1 MGEIKIKELRE
12 QGGTTLVKFLYSNR
26 NRLVCHVASTGF
38 CILNGG
44 DQDKKAKE
52 SSRDN
57 CG

>member
-1 MGEIKIKELRE
+1 MGEIKIKKLRNQVE
-12 QGGTTLVKFLYSNR
+12 TTVGKFTYSIR

-52 SSRDN
+52 TSRDN
-57 CG
+57 SG